1 MRPDYRRKIK
11 TREALAEEIG
21 RRPRQKPVIMCHGVF
36 DIVHPGHLRHLMY
49 AKEKADLLLASLTAD
64 IYITKGQAR
73 PYVPQDLRAAN
84 LAALE
89 MVDYVVIDE
98 NPTPIENILDL
109 QPVIDKTR
117 PTPYEERFI
126 CENYKMLQ
134 LNRVD
139 NRTISD
145 RTLRSL
151 CEDLRAGG
159 VDAVIFSDFRHGI
172 INRETISTLKDS
184 LPAGVF
190 KVADSQ
196 VSNRWGNILDFT
208 DFDLLTPN
216 EREAR
221 FALGDQDSTVRPMAS
236 ELFRRARCQGLIL
249 KLGERGLMACRSPG
263 PNPREFF
270 SVDSFVEHLVDPIG
284 AGDALLASASLTMA
298 KTGNLVVTAI
308 LGAVAAAVAC
318 EREGNVPVTPEEALE
333 KIAFLEKHACYE

>member
-21 RRPRQKPVIMCHGVF
+21 RQRRQKPVIMCHGVF

-117 PTPYEERFI
+117 PTPYKERFI

-134 LNRVD
+134 VDRVD

-208 DFDLLTPN
+208 QFDLITPN

-236 ELFRRARCQGLIL
+236 KLFALAGCKALIL

-263 PNPREFF
+263 PDPGEFF
-270 SVDSFVEHLVDPIG
+270 SLDSFVERLVDPMG
-284 AGDALLASASLTMA
+284 AGDGLLAATSLAMVSS
-298 KTGNLVVTAI
+298 GNMMIGAI
-308 LGAVAAAVAC
+308 LGAVGAAVTC
-318 EREGNVPVTPEEALE
+318 EMEGNIPLTRDKMLE
-333 KIAFLEKHACYE
+333 KIASMEKRACYG